1 MKYIQFLGLWVNI
14 RRDPWPYLKNYYLP
28 SMLVVLIGSF
38 SFIMP
43 PQAIPGRTT
52 LLITTILLQ
61 MEVLKDAQV
70 NIRMNYL
77 LLAIRDG
84 AFGACSLRGLPA
96 AGSLRSPLP
105 LALALHLHTLSS
117 TIKISIAALFRFLS
131 SGGLGGH
138 RLNSPRYDE
147 KLSYVAFSK
156 NGLEWPQFAP
166 I

>member
-1 MKYIQFLGLWVNI
+1 MHV
-14 RRDPWPYLKNYYLP
+14 
-28 SMLVVLIGSF
+28 
-38 SFIMP
+38 
-43 PQAIPGRTT
+43 
-52 LLITTILLQ
+52 
-61 MEVLKDAQV
+61 
-70 NIRMNYL
+70 
-77 LLAIRDG
+77 LAIRDG

-138 RLNSPRYDE
+138 RLNSLRYDE
-147 KLSYVAFSK
+147 NLSYVAFSK

>member
-1 MKYIQFLGLWVNI
+1 MGEKYGI
-14 RRDPWPYLKNYYLP
+14 
-28 SMLVVLIGSF
+28 
-38 SFIMP
+38 
-43 PQAIPGRTT
+43 
-52 LLITTILLQ
+52 
-61 MEVLKDAQV
+61 
-70 NIRMNYL
+70 
-77 LLAIRDG
+77 LAIRDG

-131 SGGLGGH
+131 SGGLRGH